1 MYKVIN
7 ILSHMYI
14 LLNYLLLNLQKF
26 HLLFWA
32 LLAILAASCNKNNP
46 PMPDPVPDEDRVS
59 LYDVV

>member
-1 MYKVIN
+1 
-7 ILSHMYI
+7 MYI

-46 PMPDPVPDEDRVS
+46 PMPDPVPDEDGVS